1 MVTFHGIKIPLT
13 DMLTNISIGKV
24 SLMKQVTFMILLLFF
39 SILLVSPVSGQDPI
53 VYPAEGQSQD
63 QMEKDKFECY
73 TWARDQTGF
82 DPMKTPTTTSGPPAK
97 EKEVWGAGKTG
108 VAGGATGAIVG
119 GAARGKKGAVRGGL
133 IGAAGG
139 ALIGGARSSSQRN
152 REQQKRKDWERKE
165 TNNYARA
172 RSEYNRAFGACM
184 EGRGY
189 SVK

>member
-1 MVTFHGIKIPLT
+1 MRHVTF
-13 DMLTNISIGKV
+13 IS
-24 SLMKQVTFMILLLFF
+24 FLLLF
-39 SILLVSPVSGQDPI
+39 SVWLVSPVWAQDPI
-53 VYPAEGQSQD
+53 VYPAQGQSED
-63 QMEKDKFECY
+63 QMEKDKYQCY
-73 TWARDQTGF
+73 SWAKNQTGF
-82 DPMKTPTTTSGPPAK
+82 DPMKTPTTSTAPPAK

-119 GAARGKKGAVRGGL
+119 GAAKGKKGAVRGGL

-139 ALIGGARSSSQRN
+139 ALIGGARSSNQRN
-152 REQQKRKDWERKE
+152 REEQKRRDWERRE
-165 TNNYARA
+165 TNNYVRA

>member
-1 MVTFHGIKIPLT
+1 MRHVTFIA
-13 DMLTNISIGKV
+13 
-24 SLMKQVTFMILLLFF
+24 FLLVF
-39 SILLVSPVSGQDPI
+39 SVWLVSPVWAQDPI
-53 VYPAEGQSQD
+53 VYPAKGQSED
-63 QMEKDKFECY
+63 QMEKDKYQCY
-73 TWARDQTGF
+73 SWAKNQTGF
-82 DPMKTPTTTSGPPAK
+82 DPMKTPTTTSAPPAK

-119 GAARGKKGAVRGGL
+119 GAAKGKKGAIRGGL

-139 ALIGGARSSSQRN
+139 ALIGGVRSSNQRN
-152 REQQKRKDWERKE
+152 REAQKRKDWERKE
-165 TNNYARA
+165 TNNYVRA

>member
-1 MVTFHGIKIPLT
+1 
-13 DMLTNISIGKV
+13 
-24 SLMKQVTFMILLLFF
+24 MKQVISITFLLLF
-39 SILLVSPVSGQDPI
+39 SVWLVSPVWAQDPI
-53 VYPAEGQSQD
+53 VYPAKGQSQD
-63 QMEKDKFECY
+63 QMEKDKYQCY
-73 TWARDQTGF
+73 SWAKNQTGF

-119 GAARGKKGAVRGGL
+119 GAAKGKKGAVRGGL

-139 ALIGGARSSSQRN
+139 ALIGGARSSNQRN
-152 REQQKRKDWERKE
+152 REEQKRKDWERKE
-165 TNNYARA
+165 TNNYVRA